1 MIEKIGEGSFGK
13 VYKGRRKYTG
23 QIVAIKFISKKGKS
37 KKELR
42 NLRQEIDILRE
53 LNHPNIILMLDF
65 FETKR
70 EFCVVTEYAQ
80 GELFQ
85 ILEDDKELPEDE
97 VQKIAKQLVQALHY
111 LHSQRIIHR
120 DMKPQNILIGAQGTV
135 KLCDFGLPG
144 KCLRKQ
150 LS

>member
-42 NLRQEIDILRE
+42 NLRQEIDILQE

-65 FETKR
+65 
-70 EFCVVTEYAQ
+70 
-80 GELFQ
+80 L
-85 ILEDDKELPEDE
+85 
-97 VQKIAKQLVQALHY
+97 
-111 LHSQRIIHR
+111 
-120 DMKPQNILIGAQGTV
+120 
-135 KLCDFGLPG
+135 KLNVSFV
-144 KCLRKQ
+144 
-150 LS
+150 

>member
-65 FETKR
+65 
-70 EFCVVTEYAQ
+70 
-80 GELFQ
+80 L
-85 ILEDDKELPEDE
+85 
-97 VQKIAKQLVQALHY
+97 
-111 LHSQRIIHR
+111 
-120 DMKPQNILIGAQGTV
+120 
-135 KLCDFGLPG
+135 KLNVSFV
-144 KCLRKQ
+144 
-150 LS
+150 